1 MSKTNK
7 AEKSVGK
14 PQWGTEAWIKAH
26 PWSKMDKD
34 RRYRVSKLLKIG
46 KEGKV
51 FLNEHDTIIRNIV
64 EATKARLPRMGM
76 GLCSKDADRV
86 EKAVAVLTDFMVST
100 RDMMVAN
107 ALRYEWEL
115 VCDGNCTTHTKQ
127 GKCSCKGKCAKVKGR
142 KKDA

>member
-1 MSKTNK
+1 MC
-7 AEKSVGK
+7 A
-14 PQWGTEAWIKAH
+14 
-26 PWSKMDKD
+26 
-34 RRYRVSKLLKIG
+34 
-46 KEGKV
+46 
-51 FLNEHDTIIRNIV
+51 
-64 EATKARLPRMGM
+64 
-76 GLCSKDADRV
+76 KDADRV